1 MFCSFCLAFGKEDN
15 RFTVGCSALSSTN
28 PYTRIKEHEKSVS
41 HENSSEAFLLFINSN
56 DIRSRLDT
64 VRRFENERRRS
75 VLQRLIDTIK
85 LIGKRGLSYR
95 GAKNA
100 EAAYT
105 LNDLSLDH
113 GNFLEIILLL
123 AKYDPLLKE
132 HVDKA
137 VMQSQKLYESRK
149 EAVHAGRPGKFVTF
163 LSKTTA
169 DYVIDAISVLLKKNL
184 SEIIKKSEF
193 FSVQI
198 DSTQDINVHDQLA
211 IVVRFV
217 TDDVQERLIALVNC
231 KCGTG
236 KNLCDLL
243 CKVLVDMNL
252 DVTKCVG
259 SSTDGASNMRGQ
271 YNGFSAW
278 LNKVSPDQIHVWC
291 YAHVL
296 NLVMIDTSNVTC
308 ESTSLFG
315 LLNSIAVFVRES
327 YLRMNKWEENSK
339 FKFISNIGD
348 TRWWSKDR
356 CLTKVFGLYSF
367 PKEALFVDIIQTLN
381 DIYLSDKFNQEIR
394 FKAQMYRDSLLK
406 YETVLTANI
415 YLQIF
420 SSTTPVSLYLQSKG
434 MNVIQAFNMI
444 KCTLNTLNS
453 QSRKFDTILEVT
465 NKFITWANSKLE
477 DLDLEVAIT
486 FPVKRILKK
495 KKMFGENA
503 NDQPQTNP
511 KLKYE
516 INVYNVIYDQI
527 ISSLEKR
534 FNTHGKLYEDISYLN
549 PQYFINTN
557 LPTTAFE
564 FLSKKI
570 QKFKPEI
577 TAGSIQ
583 TELKDFIL
591 KWPRLKKIASGSN
604 LMEELSDEENEI
616 LTESDENTICT
627 EKGKGNACQ
636 NCIRCVYAVLHKYNL
651 HSSAYSHLY
660 IVYKFVLTLSCTQ
673 VRCETTFSKLK
684 YILNR
689 LRNCLSQPKLETF
702 LLMSVEKDLLQ
713 TINNEDVIDLI
724 SNKSHDLMKLLKL

>member
-1 MFCSFCLAFGKEDN
+1 
-15 RFTVGCSALSSTN
+15 
-28 PYTRIKEHEKSVS
+28 
-41 HENSSEAFLLFINSN
+41 
-56 DIRSRLDT
+56 
-64 VRRFENERRRS
+64 
-75 VLQRLIDTIK
+75 
-85 LIGKRGLSYR
+85 
-95 GAKNA
+95 
-100 EAAYT
+100 
-105 LNDLSLDH
+105 
-113 GNFLEIILLL
+113 
-123 AKYDPLLKE
+123 
-132 HVDKA
+132 
-137 VMQSQKLYESRK
+137 
-149 EAVHAGRPGKFVTF
+149 
-163 LSKTTA
+163 
-169 DYVIDAISVLLKKNL
+169 
-184 SEIIKKSEF
+184 
-193 FSVQI
+193 
-198 DSTQDINVHDQLA
+198 
-211 IVVRFV
+211 
-217 TDDVQERLIALVNC
+217 
-231 KCGTG
+231 
-236 KNLCDLL
+236 
-243 CKVLVDMNL
+243 
-252 DVTKCVG
+252 
-259 SSTDGASNMRGQ
+259 
-271 YNGFSAW
+271 
-278 LNKVSPDQIHVWC
+278 
-291 YAHVL
+291 
-296 NLVMIDTSNVTC
+296 
-308 ESTSLFG
+308 
-315 LLNSIAVFVRES
+315 
-327 YLRMNKWEENSK
+327 
-339 FKFISNIGD
+339 
-348 TRWWSKDR
+348 
-356 CLTKVFGLYSF
+356 
-367 PKEALFVDIIQTLN
+367 
-381 DIYLSDKFNQEIR
+381 
-394 FKAQMYRDSLLK
+394 
-406 YETVLTANI
+406 
-415 YLQIF
+415 
-420 SSTTPVSLYLQSKG
+420 
-434 MNVIQAFNMI
+434 MNVIQAYNMI

-477 DLDLEVAIT
+477 DLDLEVATT

-495 KKMFGENA
+495 KKMSGENA
-503 NDQPQTNP
+503 NDQPQTDP

-516 INVYNVIYDQI
+516 INVYNIIYDQI

-616 LTESDENTICT
+616 LIESDKNTICT

-713 TINNEDVIDLI
+713 TINN
-724 SNKSHDLMKLLKL
+724 NK